1 MARGHSFI
9 VLAKNYLTK
18 LGLNYKLRGLK
29 NRMLKL
35 LCFSISFVETVHS
48 VSIEGITVA
57 LQEGTNEV
65 LAVIW
70 KMASIMAL
78 VEVLVVVSVVVS
90 VELSMVVLVESSVV
104 VFVLVSVLLL
114 VVVQVVV
121 SLVVVIFEVVSVMTS
136 VVSGICSVIGRSLN
150 RMET

>member
-70 KMASIMAL
+70 KMASLMTL
-78 VEVLVVVSVVVS
+78 VEVLVVVSVQ
-90 VELSMVVLVESSVV
+90 LSMVVLVESSVV
-104 VFVLVSVLLL
+104 VFVLVSLLLL

>member
-1 MARGHSFI
+1 
-9 VLAKNYLTK
+9 
-18 LGLNYKLRGLK
+18 
-29 NRMLKL
+29 MLKL
-35 LCFSISFVETVHS
+35 LCFSISFVEAVHS

-65 LAVIW
+65 LVVIW
-70 KMASIMAL
+70 KMASLMTL
-78 VEVLVVVSVVVS
+78 VEVLVVVSVQ
-90 VELSMVVLVESSVV
+90 LSMVVLVESSVV
-104 VFVLVSVLLL
+104 VFVLVSLLLL